1 MQIFAVNFITNASIL
16 VLLSQSAIPISMMI
30 SKLFLKA
37 TYSLTQYL
45 GAMIV
50 CCGIIVV
57 LTPQLTGKSTDEDN
71 GHSQVVWAVV
81 NIISCIPMALS
92 SVYKE
97 KALQGQDIDV
107 VYLNGWVSVFQFILC
122 IPLTIPSAFV
132 VNLPLSELPQNLM
145 DGFHCLMGRSS
156 VYMATAALGAAA
168 AASGSASGEGMDG
181 MDGSMDDTSYAP
193 PEDHCARAPFYVWS
207 YCIFNLL
214 YNILIVVIL
223 KYGSANIMYLGS
235 TALVPLTNA
244 AFAMPWLPGHKP
256 VKPTDLY
263 GLIVIMLGITI
274 YRFYEDL
281 KTLVLRKLGIEDPD
295 TPTAAEAERE
305 RTRKQVLQRA
315 ALYVGLNQAEALG
328 PLMDERVKKAARKK
342 MVPRSP
348 AQIRGSYM
356 YRLGLAPSPTVTG
369 SPGTFRRSPPPL
381 GPGRSPGRSPGSVRP
396 NATSINV

>member
-1 MQIFAVNFITNASIL
+1 M
-16 VLLSQSAIPISMMI
+16 
-30 SKLFLKA
+30 
-37 TYSLTQYL
+37 
-45 GAMIV
+45 
-50 CCGIIVV
+50 
-57 LTPQLTGKSTDEDN
+57 
-71 GHSQVVWAVV
+71 
-81 NIISCIPMALS
+81 
-92 SVYKE
+92 
-97 KALQGQDIDV
+97 
-107 VYLNGWVSVFQFILC
+107 
-122 IPLTIPSAFV
+122 
-132 VNLPLSELPQNLM
+132 
-145 DGFHCLMGRSS
+145 
-156 VYMATAALGAAA
+156 
-168 AASGSASGEGMDG
+168 
-181 MDGSMDDTSYAP
+181 

-281 KTLVLRKLGIEDPD
+281 KTLLLRKLGIEDPD

-305 RTRKQVLQRA
+305 RTRTQVLQRA

-342 MVPRSP
+342 MVP
-348 AQIRGSYM
+348 
-356 YRLGLAPSPTVTG
+356 
-369 SPGTFRRSPPPL
+369 
-381 GPGRSPGRSPGSVRP
+381 
-396 NATSINV
+396 